1 MKQLSKQIILLK
13 PPGYNLCDRITKK
26 NGLSSKVLILM
37 LMFAKDQIPNYC
49 F

>member
-26 NGLSSKVLILM
+26 KWFIKQGSYSYV
-37 LMFAKDQIPNYC
+37 DVC
-49 F
+49 